1 MKETINYYYNVY
13 PEKVYEINN
22 GCYFY
27 FNTFKYY
34 FVTYGRDESEIDFLV
49 KITNDLYNRNIL
61 VDTFIKSKN
70 KTYYVVVGDKKYV
83 LLRVNSVENDIYSL
97 KDIQYFNS
105 LLIVNSKISL
115 NSNWSILWK
124 NKVDKFENEISEFNM
139 DYPIIEESFDYYVGL
154 AENAISYFENAS
166 MSSEIVNTCLCH
178 KRLLKKVYSGFI
190 NNPLT
195 FAFDYEVRDVA
206 EYIKVKF
213 FEDYLDFSE
222 VEGTLLRFNRKSLMF
237 LFSRLL
243 YPSYYF
249 DLVKKILEED
259 LAEEELLKYI
269 NKTNEYEDL
278 LLDIYNL
285 INKKYNIPPVEW
297 LKK

>member
-27 FNTFKYY
+27 FNTYKYY
-34 FVTYGRDESEIDFLV
+34 FITYDRDKSEIDFLV

-61 VDTFIKSKN
+61 VDTFIVSKN
-70 KTYYVVVGDKKYV
+70 KTYYVVVGEKIYV
-83 LLRVNSVENDIYSL
+83 LLRVNSIENDIYNLS
-97 KDIQYFNS
+97 DIRYFNN
-105 LLIVNSKISL
+105 LLITETKISL
-115 NSNWSILWK
+115 NSDWGILWK
-124 NKVDKFENEISEFNM
+124 NKVDKFESEVSEFNM
-139 DYPIIEESFDYYVGL
+139 DYPLIEESFDYYIGL
-154 AENAISYFENAS
+154 TENAISYFENAFL
-166 MSSEIVNTCLCH
+166 SSENVNVCLCH
-178 KRLLKKVYSGFI
+178 KRLPKNVYSGFI

-213 FEDYLDFSE
+213 FEDYLDFNE
-222 VEGTLLRFNRKSLMF
+222 VEDILSKFNRKSLMF

-249 DLVKKILEED
+249 DLVKKIIEED
-259 LAEEELLKYI
+259 EEEVKLLNYI
-269 NKTNEYEDL
+269 NRVNEYEDL
-278 LLDIYNL
+278 LLDIYNVM
-285 INKKYNIPPVEW
+285 NKKYNMPPVEW